1 LRTYGKTAMRMRVV
15 PMRVFICALFAAAA
29 PLAAQDKIEAVTKPS
44 QDMVLSF
51 VRLGQVAEV
60 LVKEGDTVKA
70 GQVLMRQDDKA
81 ELVNMAQLKAQAED
95 NTQIRAAEADLEQK
109 RVDFKNIEG
118 ARRGGA
124 AADLEVDHA
133 RLDVLI
139 GELSLE
145 LARFR
150 QNQAKLKYEETRL
163 EIDRMRLVSP
173 IDGVVERLLV
183 KPGESVEAAG
193 KIAQIVQINP
203 LWIDVAAPLAI
214 ARGLKKGE
222 SNAVVEFDGADPAR
236 RSVVN
241 GKIIHIAA
249 VADSA
254 SGTLTVRVE
263 CPNAARRPAGEHV
276 FVSFPA
282 QRPPATA
289 PAGPPAG
296 REPR

>member
-1 LRTYGKTAMRMRVV
+1 MRVL
-15 PMRVFICALFAAAA
+15 ICALLAAAA

-51 VRLGQVAEV
+51 VRPGQVAEV
-60 LVKEGDTVKA
+60 LVKEGDAVKA

-81 ELVNMAQLKAQAED
+81 ELANMAQLKAQAED
-95 NTQIRAAEADLEQK
+95 DLRIRAAEAQLEQK
-109 RVDFKNIEG
+109 RVDLKKTEG
-118 ARRGGA
+118 AHKQGA
-124 AADLEVDHA
+124 ATELEVDHA
-133 RLDVLI
+133 KLDVTI

-145 LARFR
+145 LTQFE
-150 QNQAKLKYEETRL
+150 QKQAKLKYEEMRL
-163 EIDRMRLVSP
+163 QIDRMHLVSP

-183 KPGESVEAAG
+183 EPGESVEAAA
-193 KIAQIVQINP
+193 KIAQIVQIDP

-214 ARGLKKGE
+214 ARTLKKGQ
-222 SNAVVEFDGADPAR
+222 SNAVVEFDGADAAR
-236 RSVVN
+236 RSSVN

-276 FVSFPA
+276 YVSFPA
-282 QRPPATA
+282 QSAQA
-289 PAGPPAG
+289 PSEPAG
-296 REPR
+296 RDPK